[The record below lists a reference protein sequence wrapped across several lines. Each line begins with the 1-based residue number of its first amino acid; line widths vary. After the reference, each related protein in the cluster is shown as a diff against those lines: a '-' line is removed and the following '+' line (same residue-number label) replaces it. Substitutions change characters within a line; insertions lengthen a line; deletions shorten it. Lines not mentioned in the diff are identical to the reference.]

1 MGVLVVRQRI
11 AIWLGVLLVL
21 VMALAPAAQAKG
33 PVKAPPA
40 PTLDG
45 TGGDLS
51 IMGGSSAQGTPGE
64 IYYGALPPNVS
75 YTKPVLVF
83 VHGYNSSA
91 HTWWQETAYHGVNDM
106 YTYAYN
112 NGYRTAFVNLHPD
125 RNMWT
130 NGSLLNSLIDQIRT
144 KYGVSKVTIVAHSK
158 GGVDSN
164 AASVHYGARAKI
176 SRIITLGSPHKGT
189 PLADLAYSS
198 WAGWMVDIFGGQ
210 NEAVYSLQTGNMNY
224 YRSITP
230 TDTIPYY
237 TFSGY
242 KCGPINSAMWYGCM
256 AISGEDDGVV
266 PVWST
271 RIPGGI
277 HLKEGYW
284 DHDEIKMGSRTWSYF
299 NPYIQTASLGS
310 AVAMADGLLAAAASG
325 PVTDAGTGREQAPGN
340 IILRGGD
347 TAGAGAPSFPLESGV
362 RSASFTF
369 ISSRPDFAATLT
381 GPDGATVTVT
391 TPDQIPAGEIF
402 AGAYQGTVTVAA
414 PAAGTWN
421 LAAEAGQKAGYLMIA
436 SLDSDLS
443 AELALGADVVAPGA
457 SQALAVALHG
467 PAVAA
472 SRVEAALSRSGETPH
487 TRAPFAAAA
496 GSARHQA
503 SVAVPAG
510 NAIHNVTTTVTGTL
524 ADGTAFERTV
534 VSSFAAVSPQEHGTW
549 HGR

>member
-1 MGVLVVRQRI
+1 VQKRFAVL
-11 AIWLGVLLVL
+11 LGVLLVMI
-21 VMALAPAAQAKG
+21 MALQPAAQAKG
-33 PVKAPPA
+33 PAKAPPA
-40 PTLDG
+40 PTVESA
-45 TGGDLS
+45 GDVS
-51 IMGGSSAQGTPGE
+51 IMGGGSAQGTPGE
-64 IYYGALPPNVS
+64 IYYGAIPPNVS

-125 RNMWT
+125 KDMWT
-130 NGSLLNSLIDQIRT
+130 NGSLLNTLIDQIRSY
-144 KYGVSKVTIVAHSK
+144 YGVSKVTIIAHSK

-164 AASVHYGARAKI
+164 SASVHYGARSKI
-176 SRIITLGSPHKGT
+176 SRLITLGSPHKGT

-210 NEAVYSLQTGNMNY
+210 NQAVYSLQTGQMNY

-230 TDTIPYY
+230 TDTIPQY

-271 RIPGGI
+271 RIPGGT

-299 NPYIQTASLGS
+299 SSYIQTA
-310 AVAMADGLLAAAASG
+310 AVAPAVALEDGLLAAAAN
-325 PVTDAGTGREQAPGN
+325 TDAGTGRAQAPGN

-347 TAGAGAPSFPLESGV
+347 TVGANAPAFPLESGV

-381 GPDGATVTVT
+381 GPDGTTVTVT

-402 AGAYQGTVTVAA
+402 AGAYQGTATVTA
-414 PAAGTWN
+414 PAAGSWS
-421 LAAEAGQKAGYLMIA
+421 LSAEAAEKAGYLMIA
-436 SLDSDLS
+436 SVDSDLN
-443 AELALGADVVAPGA
+443 AEMTVAQPVVAPGA
-457 SQALAVALHG
+457 RQSLTVTLKG
-467 PAVAA
+467 PAVA
-472 SRVEAALSRSGETPH
+472 SSKVEAALSRSGEKAH
-487 TRAPFAAAA
+487 TRAPFAAA
-496 GSARHQA
+496 GSSYLS

-534 VSSFAAVSPQEHGTW
+534 VSSFAAVSPQDMGSW
-549 HGR
+549 RGR